1 MFYLFRR
8 HEKKVEKQA
17 KKKGVWESMR
27 DRAATVLTLQRKKE
41 TVKDADDQDKEKS
54 RSGKKA
60 SSVHI
65 EVAGEESI
73 VDESSKAK
81 LSPKSHKRTESVV
94 SEFEQE
100 IDLQL
105 PPQDKILP

>member
-1 MFYLFRR
+1 
-8 HEKKVEKQA
+8 
-17 KKKGVWESMR
+17 MR
-27 DRAATVLTLQRKKE
+27 DRVATVLTLQRKKE
-41 TVKDADDQDKEKS
+41 PTIKKPEDPGDQGAEKS
-54 RSGKKA
+54 IPGKKA

-81 LSPKSHKRTESVV
+81 LSPKSRERTASV
-94 SEFEQE
+94 ETDFEQE